1 MQTFFRKRYFIEKQ
15 LQAKVILFVIILLM
29 TYTLLFVAILFLP
42 YVVPLSF
49 DYPLSEQTDA
59 ARMLLSLHASI
70 WPALAIV
77 TLLLAGSSIFVSH
90 KIAGPI
96 YRLKRSLAEI
106 ADGNIQMTMK
116 FRKRDELHDLAA
128 SVNRVIHELRTLVGT
143 LQEGRETSGECIAE
157 LEQLLEKHQ
166 IDDATGRK
174 LIEKLQVNRDGAA
187 QTLVKYADD

>member
-1 MQTFFRKRYFIEKQ
+1 MKPFFRKRYFIEKQ
-15 LQAKVILFVIILLM
+15 LQTKVILFVIILLM

-42 YVVPLSF
+42 YIVPLSF
-49 DYPLSEQTDA
+49 DYPLNEQTDA
-59 ARMLLSLHASI
+59 ARMLLSLHTSI
-70 WPALAIV
+70 WPALTIV

-90 KIAGPI
+90 KVAGPI

-128 SVNRVIHELRTLVGT
+128 SVNLVIHEMRTLVGA
-143 LQEGRETSGECIAE
+143 LQDGQETSSECIAE
-157 LEQLLEKHQ
+157 LEQLLDKHQ
-166 IDDATGRK
+166 IDDIRGRK
-174 LIEKLQVNRDGAA
+174 LIERLQVDRHEVD